1 LRALRVFAALSVTLF
16 AAFFPALIAEP
27 AKGMTLDEY
36 HAAVSAASALVAQ
49 DQAAVAVDNT
59 TVATLTT
66 QLAAATQAAVDG
78 ATVVTTA
85 QAAYDNSSVPVT
97 VSSGSGIHVDI
108 YNNTFHTFS
117 PSQSNLCR
125 SDTFA
130 QIAANWGNG
139 SVAGCNNDHV
149 TIHYTGTITVPT
161 TGSYRFMN
169 IADDGFYMTLNGQ
182 VLINDWRDKG
192 CAGSW
197 SSYVTLTA
205 GTAYS
210 FDAWYYENG
219 GGACST
225 LYYGAQGTDLNV
237 VPSSWFG
244 QTATTTYQKD
254 ASLLPAIQTA
264 QANEDALNAAVTDAQ
279 SALDLAKAQLGLDQ
293 ATLDSDIAAL
303 NAIPMPTINAPQ
315 GLTVTV
321 NSDSTVTLSWTA
333 PLDSGVPVER
343 YAVMWSDP
351 GNAGWGVASLDTTI
365 TLPFSVIAQDGLD
378 KTYTFKIRSDNDT
391 AQMYSDFSTP
401 VDALLP
407 APIVVVQPPVVLPP
421 DSTPTP
427 DTSTSPSPQPTV
439 DTSTSQGQSQ
449 DSSSVTLTPP
459 PVPVVHTSTVTDSA
473 TVIDASPTVDPT
485 PTPQPT
491 PQPAPEPVVAPSPRP
506 RPVTPPAPAPEPS
519 PTETPTPA
527 PSPSPTP
534 EPSSSASP
542 EPAPTPTD
550 IAPTPPPSPEPTP
563 APSPT
568 PQPTPAPQP
577 TPVPSPATTPTPQP
591 SPPVVAPTPE
601 SSSANLV
608 PDNPNSLSDTVPSV
622 PPAEVLVAHVQEDKP
637 GVENGGIQFFGT
649 KSQPQVVGEDGKL
662 TPPPPPPG
670 SGLPIPPE
678 AITTV
683 ATFIGQ
689 PGGTTFNAPDIAVPV
704 VETPVKGALAAVPGA
719 QALNH
724 ALVSVENIGNDM
736 SPVTR
741 KKAKKI
747 LVATLVA
754 GQIAQLR
761 RRF

>member
-1 LRALRVFAALSVTLF
+1 MRALRILAALSVVLF
-16 AAFFPALIAEP
+16 ASFFPALIAEP
-27 AKGMTLDEY
+27 ATGMTLDEY
-36 HAAVSAASALVAQ
+36 HAAVSAATALVAQ
-49 DQAAVAVDNT
+49 DHATVATDT
-59 TVATLTT
+59 TNVATLTDALT
-66 QLAAATQAAVDG
+66 TATQAAVDG
-78 ATVVTTA
+78 ATAVTTA
-85 QAAYDNSSVPVT
+85 QTAYDNSSVPVVT
-97 VSSGSGIHVDI
+97 SSGSGLTVDV
-108 YNNTFHTFS
+108 YNSYATRTPLANTFCRTTVFS
-117 PSQSNLCR
+117 
-125 SDTFA
+125 
-130 QIAANWGNG
+130 QIAANWGSG

-149 TIHYTGTITVPT
+149 VIHYYGTLTVPT
-161 TGSYRFMN
+161 TGSYRFIN
-169 IADDGFYMTLNGQ
+169 LADDGWYMTLNGQ
-182 VLINDWRDKG
+182 VVNNDWRDKG
-192 CAGSW
+192 CGGSW
-197 SSYVTLTA
+197 SQYIPLTA
-205 GTAYS
+205 GTAYTL
-210 FDAWYYENG
+210 DAWYYENV

-225 LYYGAQGTDLNV
+225 LYYGTQGTNQNV

-244 QTATTTYQKD
+244 QTSTTTYQKD
-254 ASLLPAIQTA
+254 PALLSALQTA
-264 QANEDALNAAVTDAQ
+264 QANEDALTAAVTDAQ
-279 SALDLAKAQLGLDQ
+279 AALGLANAQLGDDQ
-293 ATLDSDIAAL
+293 ATLDADIAAL
-303 NAIPMPTINAPQ
+303 NAIPVPTINAPQ
-315 GLTVTV
+315 NLSAIT
-321 NSDSTVTLSWTA
+321 NSDGSITLSW
-333 PLDSGVPVER
+333 DSPVDAGVPVER
-343 YAVMWSDP
+343 YAVFWSDP
-351 GNAGWGVASLDTTI
+351 GNAGWGVASTTTSI
-365 TLPFSVIAQDGLD
+365 TLTPDVIAQDGMD
-378 KTYTFKIRSDNDT
+378 KTYTFKIRSDNDS
-391 AQMYSDFSTP
+391 AQMYSDFSSS
-401 VDALLP
+401 VDVLIASP
-407 APIVVVQPPVVLPP
+407 SVPVLPTVVPTP

-427 DTSTSPSPQPTV
+427 ETSTAPSLPPIV

-473 TVIDASPTVDPT
+473 TVTDANPVVAPT
-485 PTPQPT
+485 PTPQPA
-491 PQPAPEPVVAPSPRP
+491 PQPEPVIIPPRP

-519 PTETPTPA
+519 PTETPTPE
-527 PSPSPTP
+527 PSPAPTP

-550 IAPTPPPSPEPTP
+550 TSPTPPPSPKPTP
-563 APSPT
+563 VPSPT
-568 PQPTPAPQP
+568 PQLTPAPQP
-577 TPVPSPATTPTPQP
+577 TPVPSPATTPPPQP
-591 SPPVVAPTPE
+591 TPPEAAPTPE
-601 SSSANLV
+601 PSSPTLV

-622 PPAEVLVAHVQEDKP
+622 PPAEVLVAHVQEDKT

-649 KSQPQVVGEDGKL
+649 KSQPQVVGEEGKL

-704 VETPVKGALAAVPGA
+704 VETPVKGALAAVPGV